1 MKKKLVFEVKEGTC
15 EDCDRCPFNGTFD
28 TGDVIC
34 ETLGVSCRKYDL
46 STLKFIG
53 EYEEDTKV

>member
-1 MKKKLVFEVKEGTC
+1 MKKRLIFEVEEGTC
-15 EDCDRCPFNGTFD
+15 EDCACCPFNGTFD

-53 EYEEDTKV
+53 EES